1 MKHLKFIFIVLI
13 VFIVVVLAYQN
24 GDALLKTVQF
34 RMDPGFYNEIRSPE
48 IAVGLALLMAFFL
61 GVIVVGFC
69 GIMERYRL
77 NRQIKGYAK
86 ELELKNKE
94 LNSLRNLPIT
104 SDDVKIDQLNGV

>member
-1 MKHLKFIFIVLI
+1 MKHLKFIFVILI
-13 VFIVVVLAYQN
+13 VFILVILAYQN
-24 GDALLKTVQF
+24 GEALFKTVQF
-34 RMDPGFYNEIRSPE
+34 RMNLGFFNEIRSPE
-48 IAVGLALLMAFFL
+48 IAVGLVMLMTFFL

-69 GIMERYRL
+69 GIVERFRL

-86 ELELKNKE
+86 ELEVKNNE